1 MTTANTRFSKDNP
14 ISSGIWV
21 GRAQE
26 MLHAVRPYLN
36 GDISKLTAGWVLEI
50 LHDKT
55 GAVTQESQSVI
66 QNMLE
71 RYPGFKPSV
80 EGLYHYVFFRQLEFV
95 CETTRYACAKA
106 LIQYDDR
113 AASEVDRAESI
124 EAHLHLTGP
133 GVARRLKNLV

>member
-1 MTTANTRFSKDNP
+1 MTTATQGRFSKDDP

-50 LHDKT
+50 LHDRT
-55 GAVTQESQSVI
+55 GAVTQEAQSVI
-66 QNMLE
+66 QNMLA
-71 RYPGFKPSV
+71 RYPGFKASE

-95 CETTRYACAKA
+95 CEGTRDAYTKA
-106 LIQYDDR
+106 LVQ
-113 AASEVDRAESI
+113 
-124 EAHLHLTGP
+124 
-133 GVARRLKNLV
+133 